1 MGAYVSMMEQIVA
14 LHLGRSHVTCF
25 HALLLTG
32 QILYS
37 VGLCLGAPFA
47 EGVQSFR
54 VNVGANKFAV
64 RWYRAASL
72 RSLCLKLHQE
82 RPKHSTT
89 ISLGL
94 LVKSMLTQRVWTIS
108 ENKFE
113 IGSDDIGRRRT
124 KSENE
129 NRKTESR
136 KCQKTWR
143 TRSENRAVGNQKT
156 GQTKGKNIHCNSVTG
171 YLACE

>member
-14 LHLGRSHVTCF
+14 LHLGRSHVTRF

-32 QILYS
+32 QILYN

-72 RSLCLKLHQE
+72 RSLCLRLHQE
-82 RPKHSTT
+82 WPKHSTT
-89 ISLGL
+89 NSLGL

-113 IGSDDIGRRRT
+113 NGSDDIGRRRT
-124 KSENE
+124 KSENK
-129 NRKTESR
+129 NRKTE
-136 KCQKTWR
+136 QKTWR

-156 GQTKGKNIHCNSVTG
+156 GQTKGKKSHCHGVTG